1 MQSCKQGFSNKN
13 KNISKLQKTC
23 VSATQGTGKLKCL
36 DMWLAQESHQ
46 VMSELNIVHI
56 TGYNNVSP
64 IEKKNR
70 NLILFLSLG
79 ISIIVANAI
88 LLFC

>member
-1 MQSCKQGFSNKN
+1 
-13 KNISKLQKTC
+13 
-23 VSATQGTGKLKCL
+23 
-36 DMWLAQESHQ
+36 
-46 VMSELNIVHI
+46 MSELNIVHI

-64 IEKKNR
+64 IGKKNR